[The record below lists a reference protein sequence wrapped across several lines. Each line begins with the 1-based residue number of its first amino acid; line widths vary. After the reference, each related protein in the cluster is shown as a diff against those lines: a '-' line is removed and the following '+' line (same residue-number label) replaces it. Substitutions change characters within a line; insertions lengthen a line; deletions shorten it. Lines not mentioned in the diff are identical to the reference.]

1 MSVKL
6 LLLKSGET
14 IISDVKELV
23 SNKGPKK
30 THGYLLI
37 KPQKLRIEQ
46 PFLYEETPQEEVK
59 TEIKI
64 SMSPWISLSDDEEIV
79 IKPDWVVTVVNS
91 IESVRTMY
99 EEKISCKHTEEVIEN
114 NDDKD
119 TSSSKQ

>member
-1 MSVKL
+1 MAVKL

-23 SNKGPKK
+23 SSKGSKK
-30 THGYLLI
+30 LHGYLLI
-37 KPQKLRIEQ
+37 KPQKLRVDQ
-46 PFLYEETPQEEVK
+46 PFLYEESPQEEVK

-64 SMSPWISLSDDEEIV
+64 SMSPWMPLSDDDEIV

-91 IESVRTMY
+91 IESVKTMY
-99 EEKISCKHTEEVIEN
+99 EEKINSNYTEEVIDN

-119 TSSSKQ
+119 TSTGEQ